1 MSSPSQHEWH
11 MRRRIELAR
20 HAIGSDDTPVGSL
33 IVDGDELVSE
43 GVEAVR
49 ARHDA
54 TAHAE
59 MEALRSAFARRRSRD
74 LTGCTLYTSVEPCI
88 MCAYAIRLARISVVV
103 CGARGGDGS
112 RAASG
117 HIVLTDERVAPN
129 HPSPLVIRDV
139 LVQECQSVR
148 EQGRAVSNSDAK
160 T

>member
-1 MSSPSQHEWH
+1 MSSPSHHERH
-11 MRRRIELAR
+11 MRRCIELAR
-20 HAIGSDDTPVGSL
+20 QAIASGDTPVGAL

-59 MEALRSAFARRRSRD
+59 MEALRTAFERRRSRD

-103 CGARGGDGS
+103 CGARGGDGGH
-112 RAASG
+112 AVNG
-117 HIVLTDERVAPN
+117 HIVLTDECVASSRP
-129 HPSPLVIRDV
+129 PPLVIHDV
-139 LVQECQSVR
+139 LVQECERVR
-148 EQGRAVSNSDAK
+148 DQRSG
-160 T
+160 